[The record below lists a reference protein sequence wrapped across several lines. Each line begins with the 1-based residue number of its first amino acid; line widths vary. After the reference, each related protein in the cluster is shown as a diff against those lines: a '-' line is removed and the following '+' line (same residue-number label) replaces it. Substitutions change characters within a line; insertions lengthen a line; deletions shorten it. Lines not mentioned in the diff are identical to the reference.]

1 MAGYKLNL
9 ISANNET
16 NIDNFFNSTAI
27 VNIPIPFSKDLK
39 SIMEFNG
46 NLISARVYAQSK
58 RQASKLVLEL
68 FQQLENLK
76 LGKIKSMK
84 NKKGPIS
91 IIFEK
96 INFESIQNN
105 PDLVALIET
114 LNIDFVVFKNS
125 YSKSNIIGNNF

>member
-1 MAGYKLNL
+1 MAGYKFNL

-16 NIDNFFNSTAI
+16 NLDNFFNSTAI

-84 NKKGPIS
+84 NKKG
-91 IIFEK
+91 E
-96 INFESIQNN
+96 
-105 PDLVALIET
+105 
-114 LNIDFVVFKNS
+114 
-125 YSKSNIIGNNF
+125 YSK